1 MTLNYYRPLLSINS
15 QKHMKK
21 KFILD
26 LSMVTEETLRAIEE
40 TLLIEHE
47 VLRDFREADRADLL
61 KVELLKL
68 EDYLSD

>member
-1 MTLNYYRPLLSINS
+1 
-15 QKHMKK
+15 MKK
-21 KFILD
+21 KFVLD

-47 VLRDFREADRADLL
+47 LLRDFGETDRANLL

-68 EDYLSD
+68 EDYLAV

>member
-1 MTLNYYRPLLSINS
+1 MNGAGIPTEQS
-15 QKHMKK
+15 MKK

-68 EDYLSD
+68 EDYLAD